1 MQVRESHVH
10 VCTHVRMLSCH
21 DENRPK
27 NDGTWPFSAE
37 EEEALLQLAQQAS
50 LEEAAKRDTAL
61 KRLEARLAC
70 PWNLSI
76 CSHTDDQGNCQVRRS
91 GLSASASASGCG
103 V

>member
-1 MQVRESHVH
+1 MHVDVH
-10 VCTHVRMLSCH
+10 VDEMLEGKLVATKF
-21 DENRPK
+21 DRK
-27 NDGTWPFSAE
+27 KVDGTCPISAE

-76 CSHTDDQGNCQVRRS
+76 CTHTDDQGNCQVRRS
-91 GLSASASASGCG
+91 SVALALALALWLP